1 MEIFKSSHQNFPVFF
16 GSKYP
21 NEKHLPGFNYLGP
34 GTRLDI
40 RLNENN
46 IPKSGEEPIN
56 EIDRLAYIH
65 DLAYQNSD
73 DINERHRADQEMING
88 LKQLKNLSIPQ
99 RLIRAL
105 IIKLFQAKIKLG
117 QGLTRKSKEKAIN
130 SLYNNEKTK
139 QKPKQSDKKALNKK

>member
-1 MEIFKSSHQNFPVFF
+1 MICHFYGENFELPHLKESQNLKHYFGGDIQKFSSKLPGFVW
-16 GSKYP
+16 SKYSG
-21 NEKHLPGFNYLGP
+21 EKHLPGYAYLGP

-88 LKQLKNLSIPQ
+88 LKQFKNLSIPQ
-99 RLIRAL
+99 SLIKTL
-105 IIKLFQAKIKLG
+105 IIKLFQAKILVGG
-117 QGLTRKSKEKAIN
+117 QLIKSEN
-130 SLYNNEKTK
+130 
-139 QKPKQSDKKALNKK
+139 